1 MPGIFDDP
9 RHAQLT
15 VVPAKGGEQRILSAS
30 LDRNCNPYPPVRV
43 PAWDGDAI
51 VFAVEDHGNNDL
63 YRASAD
69 GSSCDAI
76 LRGVGV
82 TGFDAAGG
90 DFVYTASTPTT
101 FSELYLAGEPITQ
114 LTAPFASRRELSE
127 PERFTAVSKD
137 GTEVEAWIVPPAGLE
152 EGKRYPLLLN
162 IHGGPYTQYTTKFF
176 DEFQV
181 LAGAGYAV
189 AFCNPRGSSGY
200 SEEWGRAIRGPG
212 ELGPGWGSVDYEDL
226 IAVTDEAVSR
236 FAFCDGE
243 RVGVLG
249 GSYGGFMTSWIVG
262 HTDRFQ
268 AACSER
274 AVNNMIAEA
283 GSSDIGVWF
292 KGYTGSH
299 WFEDPETH
307 RKLSPS
313 TYAQNVTTPL
323 LIVHSEDDLR
333 CPVVNAEE
341 LFSILRILGREVEF
355 VRFPHG
361 EGHELSRSGTPR
373 HRVQRFEILVY
384 WFDRYLM
391 YSARAR
397 RTPLPWTRTPRS
409 TASSRA
415 PGCPSRR
422 AAHTAST
429 SRSSVPGSRRAAGM
443 WTTSTSRCSP
453 PTPPSSPP
461 PGPVASRAS
470 SPRRPSRGSSPRYA
484 RSSASLSGRAA
495 SPTCRSPS
503 AAAAGFRT
511 RLLRA
516 RSSLCWRASTA
527 TDRYRFATGRCSSS
541 STRRGFAR
549 RRP

>member
-1 MPGIFDDP
+1 M
-9 RHAQLT
+9 
-15 VVPAKGGEQRILSAS
+15 
-30 LDRNCNPYPPVRV
+30 
-43 PAWDGDAI
+43 
-51 VFAVEDHGNNDL
+51 FAVEDHGNNDL

-69 GSSCDAI
+69 GTSCDAI
-76 LRGVGV
+76 LRGIGV

-127 PERFTAVSKD
+127 PERFTAVSED

-152 EGKRYPLLLN
+152 EGKRHPLLLN

-226 IAVTDEAVSR
+226 MAVTDEALSR

-373 HRVQRFEILVY
+373 HRVQRFEILVD
-384 WFDRYLM
+384 WFDRYLK
-391 YSARAR
+391 
-397 RTPLPWTRTPRS
+397 
-409 TASSRA
+409 
-415 PGCPSRR
+415 
-422 AAHTAST
+422 
-429 SRSSVPGSRRAAGM
+429 
-443 WTTSTSRCSP
+443 
-453 PTPPSSPP
+453 
-461 PGPVASRAS
+461 
-470 SPRRPSRGSSPRYA
+470 
-484 RSSASLSGRAA
+484 
-495 SPTCRSPS
+495 
-503 AAAAGFRT
+503 
-511 RLLRA
+511 
-516 RSSLCWRASTA
+516 
-527 TDRYRFATGRCSSS
+527 
-541 STRRGFAR
+541 
-549 RRP
+549 